1 MLSAE
6 PQPKNL
12 FGARAN
18 ALDQYAATRRMK
30 KDRIMKR
37 FRQIAFGALL
47 LAGATTA
54 VAVPADQAWA
64 RSPVVYNL
72 RGNEIGVIQRI
83 KPDGDVI
90 MVPTQG
96 TLDLGY
102 YDVVMPA
109 TMLRPRERGG
119 WETIMSDH
127 DIAFLPPVP
136 YRFFMPS
143 GE

>member
-1 MLSAE
+1 
-6 PQPKNL
+6 
-12 FGARAN
+12 
-18 ALDQYAATRRMK
+18 
-30 KDRIMKR
+30 MKR
-37 FRQIAFGALL
+37 FTQIAFGALL

-54 VAVPADQAWA
+54 AAVPADQAQG

-72 RGNEIGVIQRI
+72 RGNEIGVIQGI
-83 KPDGDVI
+83 KPGGDVV
-90 MVPTQG
+90 MLPTQG

-102 YDVVMPA
+102 YGVVMPA

-119 WETIMSDH
+119 WETTMSDH

-136 YRFFMPS
+136 YRLFMPS